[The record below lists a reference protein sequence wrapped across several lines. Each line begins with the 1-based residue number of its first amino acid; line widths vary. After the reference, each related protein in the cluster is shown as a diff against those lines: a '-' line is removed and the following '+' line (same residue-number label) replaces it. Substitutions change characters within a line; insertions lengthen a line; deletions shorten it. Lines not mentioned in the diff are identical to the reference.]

1 MRRLQL
7 LGKSK
12 NFLKSSS
19 KHSGALGARDSTG
32 ATPPGRQEAPEALET
47 VSTPTSGLLELPE
60 KILLMIL
67 ADLDNETLVSLCLA
81 NSRLYKVIADNFLY
95 KTVRLTSKLSLLR
108 FNALIHS
115 EFHTISTASNI
126 TSGSQNARFLTR
138 SVEFANPQCQDSLL
152 KYSKYHNKTSSGHSV
167 IGGAY
172 SYSSSPIAAS
182 PKMRH
187 TGQDTAATAAASS
200 EQSPSR
206 SSKSESSPLIPH
218 SNAKL
223 SKKTLEFLETLNKL
237 EYKYS
242 HYTYIELMLDIIDY
256 LPNLSHIILSD
267 VEPSFKIPLW
277 YSVFNDGSKDFFR
290 KIIKGQQS
298 MNSNDLRTF
307 QVSQQFL
314 NDYERKFY
322 ALQRF
327 KTLEIRAISDPA
339 KKHVPIVRMRPNMLC
354 CFGIINEL
362 VLDNVIIDTESL
374 DTPMEFLPLY
384 IRKEQKSASEKEIY
398 DLHSTF
404 NTLTLKQC
412 HIVPGN
418 GILRLFNSYFRGVTN
433 LSLLNISSKF
443 DLLLCSC
450 FPALKDLT
458 IDCNSTCFTHAHL
471 VSDDYYYKE
480 IDEHRAFDEDD
491 GASIAETLLDTPVQK
506 ILHTPPPTTAVVLSL
521 NLNYISR
528 TTNDKSSAMMNKKP
542 SIITQRQSEFFQ
554 MSRIPSFHYCYHY
567 YKNLFERMP
576 SRNVNINVINIPFTN
591 VFPVSPVGYWEKVLN
606 KVLSNDQETLIAYN
620 HTEQAEPTIEDA
632 QMTEQTRQFNHQW
645 DEAVLRCMKD
655 GLNMLKRRPGYETL
669 DIDAFIEDLDIEDKF
684 DNFENYQNFIDIP
697 NINLYS
703 FLKQLS
709 KFKSVKIQLLRKWL
723 FCTPRTRYDWE
734 LLLKPLLNVKV
745 PIEVR
750 ERDGFVLYSYNTSMF
765 DQKKKSS
772 SNIMTPSRI

>member
-7 LGKSK
+7 LGKSRH
-12 NFLKSSS
+12 FLKGAS
-19 KHSGALGARDSTG
+19 KSNEPVKWDIGRDP
-32 ATPPGRQEAPEALET
+32 TPPADETDALEPD
-47 VSTPTSGLLELPE
+47 TPSPTAGMLGLPE

-67 ADLDNETLVSLCLA
+67 ADLDNETLVNLCLT
-81 NSRLYKVIADNFLY
+81 NSTLYKIIADNFLY

-115 EFHTISTASNI
+115 EFHTINAASSI

-138 SVEFANPQCQDSLL
+138 SVEFSNPQCQDSLL
-152 KYSKYHNKTSSGHSV
+152 KYSKYYNKTSADNSV

-172 SYSSSPIAAS
+172 SYSSGPIASS
-182 PKMRH
+182 PKVRH
-187 TGQDTAATAAASS
+187 SGQDSATASTH
-200 EQSPSR
+200 ESR
-206 SSKSESSPLIPH
+206 GHSAKSESSPLLAH
-218 SNAKL
+218 NTAKL

-267 VEPSFKIPLW
+267 VEPNFKIPLW

-327 KTLEIRAISDPA
+327 KTLEIRAASDPA
-339 KKHVPIVRMRPNMLC
+339 KAHTPIVPLRPNMLC

-362 VLDNVIIDTESL
+362 VLDNVVIDTESL

-384 IRKEQKSASEKEIY
+384 VYKEQKSASEKEIY
-398 DLHSTF
+398 DLHSTY
-404 NTLTLKQC
+404 NTLTLKHC

-418 GILRLFNSYFRGVTN
+418 GILRLFNSYFRAVTN
-433 LSLLNISSKF
+433 LSLLDINSKF
-443 DLLLCSC
+443 DLLLCNC

-458 IDCNSTCFTHAHL
+458 IDCNSTCFTHARL
-471 VSDDYYYKE
+471 VNEDYYYKE
-480 IDEHRAFDEDD
+480 IDDHHAFDEND

-528 TTNDKSSAMMNKKP
+528 TTNDKSSAMMKNKP
-542 SIITQRQSEFFQ
+542 SIVTHKQSDFFH
-554 MSRIPSFHYCYHY
+554 MSRIPQFHYCYHY
-567 YKNLFERMP
+567 YKNLFERIP

-606 KVLSNDQETLIAYN
+606 KLLSSDQETLIAYN
-620 HTEQAEPTIEDA
+620 HTQQAEPTIEDA
-632 QMTEQTRQFNHQW
+632 NGNDQPREFTHQW
-645 DEAVLRCMKD
+645 DESVLKCMRD
-655 GLNMLKRRPGYETL
+655 GLTMLKRRPGYDTL
-669 DIDAFIEDLDIEDKF
+669 DIDAVIDDLDMEDKF
-684 DNFENYQNFIDIP
+684 DNFENYQNFVDIP

-772 SNIMTPSRI
+772 SNIMTPSRS